1 MRETRR
7 KFASGETGDELL
19 PHMPFQKHDALDTF
33 HSRALNRMKRSFA
46 PVIAAGFPALLSLAA
61 CSARTPQPPAAVQTQ
76 ASEQTMRLPATDVRP
91 DSARHGY
98 TAADV
103 RFVHHMLAHHAQA
116 LAMTNLVPARTTRP
130 DIRLLAERIDVS
142 QKSEIAMMQRWLKA
156 RGEDI
161 PDLDAHDEHH
171 DMSGHDMAGHDVTMQ
186 GTSMPAASTP
196 AMATPFMLMPGML
209 TPKQMAALS
218 RASGPEFDR
227 LFLEG
232 MIQHHEGAL
241 VMVAD
246 LFATQGAGQES
257 EIFRFASDVDAD
269 QRAEIRRMRTMQ
281 TAPNVGAPNR

>member
-1 MRETRR
+1 
-7 KFASGETGDELL
+7 
-19 PHMPFQKHDALDTF
+19 
-33 HSRALNRMKRSFA
+33 MKRSFA
-46 PVIAAGFPALLSLAA
+46 RVIAAGFPALLSLVA
-61 CSARTPQPPAAVQTQ
+61 CSARKPPPAPVVQAQT
-76 ASEQTMRLPATDVRP
+76 SEETMRLPAADVRP

-116 LAMTNLVPARTTRP
+116 LAMTSLVPARTTRP
-130 DIRLLAERIDVS
+130 DMRLLAERIDVS

-156 RGEDI
+156 RGEEI
-161 PDLDAHDEHH
+161 PDFATHH
-171 DMSGHDMAGHDVTMQ
+171 DMNGHVMTGHDM
-186 GTSMPAASTP
+186 SMSVASTP
-196 AMATPFMLMPGML
+196 GMATHGMLMPGML
-209 TPKQMAALS
+209 TPEQMAALS
-218 RASGPEFDR
+218 SASGPEFDR

-281 TAPNVGAPNR
+281 TPPNVGAPNR

>member
-1 MRETRR
+1 
-7 KFASGETGDELL
+7 
-19 PHMPFQKHDALDTF
+19 
-33 HSRALNRMKRSFA
+33 MKRSFA
-46 PVIAAGFPALLSLAA
+46 RGIAAGFPALLSFAA
-61 CSARTPQPPAAVQTQ
+61 CSARKPQPAPGVQAQT
-76 ASEQTMRLPATDVRP
+76 SEETMRLPAADVRP

-116 LAMTNLVPARTTRP
+116 LAMTSLVPARTTRP
-130 DIRLLAERIDVS
+130 DMRLLAERIDVS

-156 RGEDI
+156 RGEEI
-161 PDLDAHDEHH
+161 PDFAAHH
-171 DMSGHDMAGHDVTMQ
+171 DMSGHVMTGHDM
-186 GTSMPAASTP
+186 SMPAASTP
-196 AMATPFMLMPGML
+196 GMATHGMLMPGML
-209 TPKQMAALS
+209 TPEQMAALS
-218 RASGPEFDR
+218 SGSGPEFDR

-281 TAPNVGAPNR
+281 TPPNVGAPNR

>member
-1 MRETRR
+1 
-7 KFASGETGDELL
+7 
-19 PHMPFQKHDALDTF
+19 
-33 HSRALNRMKRSFA
+33 MKRSFA
-46 PVIAAGFPALLSLAA
+46 RGIAAGFPALLSLAA
-61 CSARTPQPPAAVQTQ
+61 CSARKPQPAPGVQAQT
-76 ASEQTMRLPATDVRP
+76 SEETMRLPAADVRP
-91 DSARHGY
+91 DSGRHCY

-116 LAMTNLVPARTTRP
+116 LAMTSLVPARTTRP
-130 DIRLLAERIDVS
+130 DMRLLAERIDVS

-156 RGEDI
+156 RGEEI
-161 PDLDAHDEHH
+161 PDFAAHH
-171 DMSGHDMAGHDVTMQ
+171 DMSGHVMTGHDM
-186 GTSMPAASTP
+186 SMPAASTP
-196 AMATPFMLMPGML
+196 GMATHGMLMPGML
-209 TPKQMAALS
+209 TPEQMAALS
-218 RASGPEFDR
+218 SGSGPEFDR

-281 TAPNVGAPNR
+281 TPPNVGAPNR

>member
-1 MRETRR
+1 
-7 KFASGETGDELL
+7 
-19 PHMPFQKHDALDTF
+19 MPFQKHDALDTF
-33 HSRALNRMKRSFA
+33 LARDINRMKRSVA
-46 PVIAAGFPALLSLAA
+46 RVIAAGLPALLSLAA
-61 CSARTPQPPAAVQTQ
+61 CSARKPQPAPVVLAHT
-76 ASEQTMRLPATDVRP
+76 SEETMRLPATDVMP

-103 RFVHHMLAHHAQA
+103 RFVHHMLVHHAQA
-116 LAMTNLVPARTTRP
+116 LAMTSLVPARTARP
-130 DIRLLAERIDVS
+130 DMRLLAERIDVS

-156 RGEDI
+156 RGEEI
-161 PDLDAHDEHH
+161 PDLDAHHG
-171 DMSGHDMAGHDVTMQ
+171 MSGHDMAGHDMSMP
-186 GTSMPAASTP
+186 GMSMPASTP
-196 AMATPFMLMPGML
+196 GITKPGTSMPGML
-209 TPKQMAALS
+209 TPEQMAALS
-218 RASGPEFDR
+218 SASGPEFDR

-269 QRAEIRRMRTMQ
+269 QRAEIKRMRTMQ